1 MKKSMNIDAT
11 KGNIRKNLWVLAWPL
26 MIANLIQVIY
36 NMADTYWVG
45 KLENSTDAIAA
56 VTVTFSVVFVLVSLA
71 AGLGIGSA
79 TLAAQYYGARE
90 YKKVDEVTYTSLIV
104 IGAIALLFVGAGT
117 LFYRQLFNLMQT
129 PAHIIPIAKDYFI
142 IIMIG
147 MLFMFIFFIM
157 SGILRGVGDTRT
169 PMIAGIVS
177 GVINMILDPFL
188 IFGWWI
194 FPELGVSG
202 AAYATVFSRLFAS
215 AYIFY
220 VVLRGKTFL
229 KMNLR
234 NFKVDIGI
242 TKQLFKIGVPSSISQ
257 AVISLGSTVILGR
270 VNTFGAVATAVHG
283 IGSRLESLLFMPAMG
298 LSQAASSIVGQNL
311 GANQKERAYESGK
324 YAIKAVFIILL
335 ILGIIFAIFPSVFF
349 ALFTDDQAVIEMGR
363 YYVYGVTLF
372 FAFVGCR
379 IVMSNVFQGAGAAS
393 VSMWLS
399 LICLWVFRIPI
410 AYGLSYTDLGIKGV
424 WLGMGLSFVVSFFF
438 MYYFYKKGKWMEKAV
453 VHKDT
458 SNEEV
463 V

>member
-324 YAIKAVFIILL
+324 YAIKAVFYYSFNIGYYICYFP
-335 ILGIIFAIFPSVFF
+335 IRIF
-349 ALFTDDQAVIEMGR
+349 LH
-363 YYVYGVTLF
+363 
-372 FAFVGCR
+372 
-379 IVMSNVFQGAGAAS
+379 
-393 VSMWLS
+393 
-399 LICLWVFRIPI
+399 CLQTTKQSSKWVD
-410 AYGLSYTDLGIKGV
+410 TT
-424 WLGMGLSFVVSFFF
+424 F
-438 MYYFYKKGKWMEKAV
+438 MV
-453 VHKDT
+453 
-458 SNEEV
+458 
-463 V
+463 